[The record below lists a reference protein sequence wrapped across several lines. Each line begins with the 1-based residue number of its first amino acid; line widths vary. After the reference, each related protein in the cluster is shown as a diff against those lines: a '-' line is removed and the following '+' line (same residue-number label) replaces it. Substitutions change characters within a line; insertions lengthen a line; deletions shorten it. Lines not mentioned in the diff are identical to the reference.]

1 MQKLQK
7 PQSSLLFERS
17 RRTEAA
23 WEQALTGFQKGEI
36 ERCEDDP
43 ATQQNYPSLR
53 VCRRAAPLETAPLVT
68 EKLHTV
74 SRTPNISAPSL
85 EPNWA

>member
-36 ERCEDDP
+36 ERREG
-43 ATQQNYPSLR
+43 
-53 VCRRAAPLETAPLVT
+53 
-68 EKLHTV
+68 
-74 SRTPNISAPSL
+74 
-85 EPNWA
+85 